1 MNRIDPGTAQK
12 GVCVSGAEMPVERWD
27 GLRGRRRETFG
38 IRVVPGSV

>member
-1 MNRIDPGTAQK
+1 MNRLDPGTAQK
-12 GVCVSGAEMPVERWD
+12 GVCVSEAEMSVGRWG

>member
-12 GVCVSGAEMPVERWD
+12 GVCVSGAEMPVGRWG